1 MSARVVCPECGA
13 TTVNEDPANKSVEC
27 KQCGKHIEVPG
38 AKVTV
43 PPALPKRPGSQ
54 EAAAD
59 ASFEVMDDAEEKV
72 DDRPPVGRPSR
83 RDDDDD
89 EERPSRRRR
98 DNDDDSDWVAG
109 APRRPAARSRD
120 DDDDDD
126 DDRPR
131 RRRDAEED
139 DEDDDRPR
147 RPAARSRDNNEDVD
161 DDRPRRRR
169 DDDDEEEGDQP
180 RRPAAR
186 ARDQDDEEEDE
197 RSARRR
203 SARDEDED
211 QDEERSSRSATRS
224 RDDGE
229 EDDDRDSA
237 SRAATRDRDDDDQD
251 DDDQDEEEDPLQRR
265 AAKLAR
271 LAEGSRDRDEDEGE
285 DEDEDDRPRRRGA
298 VRQKSK
304 APLLV
309 FGLLAFLLIG
319 AGGGAAAYFL
329 WPKEEKTVAR
339 NDNTPPDNVP
349 PGDPIPP
356 DPKPADP
363 KPKDKQSVDPK
374 PADPKP
380 ADPKP
385 ADPKPID
392 PKPADPKPADAKTK
406 EPKQPIVVTKPKLVQ
421 PAGGKRPIAP
431 ADMTSPHVEVALP
444 GQVRDVCVGGGGRFL
459 IFHCP
464 NVRKLAVFDTSALKV
479 VKSITLGADEV
490 LFAAGMNK
498 VIVVYPTEK
507 QVVRYDLVSFAPDLD
522 APLTAPQKPTD
533 AAMGSATDGPLILG
547 GVPSQGNASR
557 MSLMFIDADT
567 LAEVP
572 IEKADGDFKVTFG
585 AAAHLRVS
593 ADGRT
598 LSAWYDQLQ
607 PSGIQIA
614 RLDGNTIAGSYRA
627 ESVGHVT
634 PGPDGQTLFTE
645 KGMFSA
651 KAEPVARREMSIPAV
666 HGSWF
671 VTLADAAAGAKKVD
685 LWESGKNAPIAS
697 FDNLPGFDGKR
708 DPFERDNP
716 NLAIDKRLLLVPDA
730 RILVVLPPAADKLHV
745 YKVEAG
751 K

>member
-13 TTVNEDPANKSVEC
+13 TTVNDDPANKSVEC

-59 ASFEVMDDAEEKV
+59 ASFEVVDDAEEKV

-89 EERPSRRRR
+89 DDERPSRRRR
-98 DNDDDSDWVAG
+98 NDDDDSDWVAG
-109 APRRPAARSRD
+109 APRRPAGRSRD
-120 DDDDDD
+120 DEDADEE
-126 DDRPR
+126 DRPR
-131 RRRDAEED
+131 RRRDD
-139 DEDDDRPR
+139 DEHHEDDDRPR
-147 RPAARSRDNNEDVD
+147 RPAARSRDEDDD

-169 DDDDEEEGDQP
+169 DDDDEEEDDQS

-186 ARDQDDEEEDE
+186 ARDQDDEEEDD
-197 RSARRR
+197 RPARRR
-203 SARDEDED
+203 GARDEDND
-211 QDEERSSRSATRS
+211 PDEEQPSRPAARG
-224 RDDGE
+224 RDDDE
-229 EDDDRDSA
+229 DDDDRDSP
-237 SRAATRDRDDDDQD
+237 RRPAARDRGDDVE
-251 DDDQDEEEDPLQRR
+251 DEDEDEDEDPLQRR

-271 LAEGSRDRDEDEGE
+271 MAEGSRDRDEEDE

-304 APLLV
+304 APLLI
-309 FGLLAFLLIG
+309 FGLLVFLLIG

-329 WPKEEKTVAR
+329 WPKEEKSVAR

-349 PGDPIPP
+349 PGDPIPA

-363 KPKDKQSVDPK
+363 KPKDKQPVDPK

-406 EPKQPIVVTKPKLVQ
+406 EPKQPVVVTKPKLVQ
-421 PAGGKRPIAP
+421 PAGGKRPIDP
-431 ADMTSPHVEVALP
+431 AEMMSPHVEVALP

-464 NVRKLAVFDTSALKV
+464 NVRKLAVFDTSTLKV
-479 VKSITLGADEV
+479 VKSISLGADEV

-598 LSAWYDQLQ
+598 LAAWYDQLQ

-614 RLDGNTIAGSYRA
+614 RLDGNSIAGSYRA
-627 ESVGHVT
+627 DSVGHVT

-651 KAEPVARREMSIPAV
+651 KAEPVARRETAIPAV

-697 FDNLPGFDGKR
+697 FDSLPGFDGKR